1 MQRIGLLLLL
11 AAAVG
16 CQKTPV
22 GSVAHSLIAPAHPR
36 PLVGDGALWT
46 PLTAPNIGT
55 TTIGSIVYDPGVNQL
70 VFLSFDGTPQMWTS
84 TDVAN
89 WTQIPTGTPWPG
101 ATNPGPLVYNSKN
114 GYVYAFSSSS
124 PGMDTYYWDHS
135 HWNALNVY
143 GTEPTARPNWGATY
157 DPAADRLLF
166 FGGGVQLEGSA
177 VNDFHALDGN
187 PGDPVNQ
194 IAWTT
199 LTPTTP
205 GPAGTGYWMSWDAT
219 AGFGRLLGDDNQ
231 LYTFDTTTFTKTS
244 TMATPSNGIEQ
255 SISCAAWDPGLGSWV
270 AFGVP
275 DGNGNG
281 NNVYEHDDAH
291 DMWNLISGGG
301 FNSDGTPKSGLPPGF
316 NSCHLVWYPPLDG
329 LLLIGMT
336 SASTSTWGAW
346 IYKEGWTASGP
357 PTGGGGSGG
366 GGGGTGGTG
375 GTGGGGGGGGPTP
388 IVAPALDLSQT
399 FNHTG
404 VVGQPW
410 VPGFSG
416 SQSSLPLKAG
426 TAPFTVAVDA
436 GDEPFLVDPN
446 TLTIT
451 WVPATAGTKN
461 LHVTVTNSAGSASI
475 TLAVNVIATTLPAP
489 AAMLTASPSF
499 GPAPLSETVTF
510 AVTPG
515 SGAMPVKTLVDFG
528 DGATPSYLPTTTHVY
543 SRVAGY
549 QIAGTFWQNDGQQAT
564 SKSALAVTTPDGIV
578 PPTVAAT
585 ATPMGGMSVSFAA
598 AAQPG
603 TNPVTYYSWD
613 FGDGASAPGQNAQH
627 TFGAPGSYSVVV
639 VATDSQT
646 FWGSDK
652 VLVVLNSDG
661 SIEPTVR
668 ASADP
673 VTGDGPL
680 LVTLKADMANVG
692 ASVSSIKWDFGDGSM
707 PAVGPTL
714 SSVVHTYDSGAYTA
728 HVTVQTEAGAE
739 ATDAITVMITDHGG
753 LPPQIITVG
762 GATATVGKAYTYDAD
777 QTIHARAEGPVSYST
792 GPGTPSGLR
801 IDPQSGLVT
810 WTPSKNDVG
819 VQRLSFLAT
828 SAGGVG
834 MQAFDVTVDK
844 GSGGG
849 GCALAPGS
857 AATGAWPLVVLVGLA
872 LAVARRRR
880 VSR

>member
-1 MQRIGLLLLL
+1 MQRLGLWLVL
-11 AAAVG
+11 AAVVG
-16 CQKTPV
+16 CQKAPIA
-22 GSVAHSLIAPAHPR
+22 GSAHPLIAPTGPR
-36 PLVGDGALWT
+36 PLAGTGALWT
-46 PLTAPNIGT
+46 PLTAPSIGT
-55 TTIGSIVYDPGVNQL
+55 TTVGSFVYDPGVNQL
-70 VFLSFDGTPQMWTS
+70 VFLSFDGTPQMWTTS
-84 TDVAN
+84 DLGS

-101 ATNPGPLVYNSKN
+101 ASDPGPLVYDSKN
-114 GYVYAFSSSS
+114 GFVYAFSSSS
-124 PGMDTYYWDHS
+124 AGMDTYYWDHS
-135 HWNALNVY
+135 NWNSLNVY
-143 GTEPTARPNWGATY
+143 GTEPMARPNWGATY
-157 DPAADRLLF
+157 DPTADRLLF
-166 FGGGVQLEGSA
+166 YGGGQQIEGNA

-199 LTPTTP
+199 LTPTTT
-205 GPAGTGYWMSWDAT
+205 GPAGVSTWLSWDPA
-219 AGFGRLLGDDNQ
+219 AGLGRLLGGDNF

-244 TMATPSNGIEQ
+244 TTSAVNGTIEQ
-255 SISCAAWDPGLGSWV
+255 SISCAGWDPGLGSWV

-275 DGNGNG
+275 DGTGNG
-281 NNVYEHDDAH
+281 NNVYEHDDTH

-329 LLLIGMT
+329 MLLIGIAAG
-336 SASTSTWGAW
+336 SSTWGAW

-366 GGGGTGGTG
+366 GGGGSGGSG
-375 GTGGGGGGGGPTP
+375 GSGGGGGGGPTP
-388 IVAPALDLSQT
+388 IAAPALDLAQT

-410 VPGFSG
+410 VPGFSS
-416 SQSSLPLKAG
+416 SQSALPLKGG
-426 TAPFTVAVDA
+426 TAPFTVEVDA
-436 GDEPFLVDPN
+436 DAEPFMVDPN

-451 WVPATAGTKN
+451 WLPAAAGMKN
-461 LHVTVTNSAGSASI
+461 IHVTVSNSAGSASI

-489 AAMLTASPSF
+489 TAMLTASPMF

-515 SGAMPVKTLVDFG
+515 SGALPAKTLVDFG
-528 DGATPSYLPTTTHVY
+528 DGSLPSYLPTTTHVY

-578 PPTVAAT
+578 PPTVVAT

-603 TNPVTYYSWD
+603 TNPVTFYSWD
-613 FGDGASAPGQNAQH
+613 FGDGASAAGQDAQH

-692 ASVSSIKWDFGDGSM
+692 ASVSSIEWDFGDGSM
-707 PAVGPTL
+707 PATGATL
-714 SSVVHTYDSGAYTA
+714 SSVQHTYDSGAYTV
-728 HVTVQTEAGAE
+728 HVTVQTESGAE
-739 ATDAITVMITDHGG
+739 ATDAVTVMITDHGG
-753 LPPQIITVG
+753 LPPQIIPVG
-762 GATATVGKAYTYDAD
+762 GSTATAGKAYVYDAD
-777 QTIHARAEGPVSYST
+777 QTIHARAEGPVTYST

-801 IDPQSGLVT
+801 IDPQSGLVN

-849 GCALAPGS
+849 CSLAAGS
-857 AATGAWPLVVLVGLA
+857 TAAPGAWPLAALVLLA
-872 LAVARRRR
+872 LGVARRRR